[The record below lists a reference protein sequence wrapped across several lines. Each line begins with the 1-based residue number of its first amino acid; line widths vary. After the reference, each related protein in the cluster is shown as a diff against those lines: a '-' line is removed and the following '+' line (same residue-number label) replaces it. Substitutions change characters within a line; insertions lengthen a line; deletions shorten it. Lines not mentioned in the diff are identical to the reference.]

1 MNAIDVDPTDPGS
14 ATLLLDPAV
23 IDNPYPFYG
32 WLRGRAPVWR
42 VPGTRVVVVTSFD
55 AVCEAVGRP
64 GDFSSNL
71 SVMLY
76 RNDDGTPGM
85 EEFGGEWTNVLATAD
100 PPMHTLHRATVFPEL
115 MNKRMASLRPDIDAL
130 VVDRLDSALSGPQ
143 VEFMDTVANVVPITV
158 VSRLVGWQ
166 DEDPDELF
174 RAAIDS
180 SAVLGATRSLDDA
193 HAAMERTAAVG
204 VWIAEQ
210 LDGAL
215 AQGADGLLGILADAV
230 RSEQIE
236 QTAGLLILHTLLSA
250 GGESTTSLIGNAV
263 QRVAEDAELQAQL
276 RAEPALVTPFI
287 EEMLRLESPFR
298 YHFRQV
304 RSETELAG
312 TGVPAGSAV
321 LLMWGAA
328 NRDPAEYDRPDDVV
342 LDRPTPRHHVAFGRG
357 IHHCV
362 GAPLARLEAS
372 LVLTRLLE
380 MTDGI
385 ELDPGRPPRLDP
397 SLMVRRL
404 TSLPLRTR
412 RRP

>member
-1 MNAIDVDPTDPGS
+1 MDPTDPS
-14 ATLLLDPAV
+14 AATLLLDPDV
-23 IDNPYPFYG
+23 IEDPYAFYAD
-32 WLRGRAPVWR
+32 LREHTPVWR
-42 VPGTRVVVVTSFD
+42 VPGTPVVVVTSFE

-64 GDFSSNL
+64 ADFSSNL

-76 RNDDGTPGM
+76 RADDGTPGV
-85 EEFGGEWTNVLATAD
+85 ERFGGEWTNVLATAD

-115 MNKRMASLRPDIDAL
+115 MNKRMTALRPEVDAL
-130 VVDRLDSALSGPQ
+130 VVDHLIAAVEHPR
-143 VEFMDTVANVVPITV
+143 VEFMAAVANAVPITV

-174 RAAIDS
+174 RAAVDS
-180 SAVLGATRSLDDA
+180 SAVLGATRSLAEA

-204 VWIAEQ
+204 AWISAQ

-215 AQGADGLLGILADAV
+215 ERGADGLLGILADAV
-230 RSEQIE
+230 RNEEI
-236 QTAGLLILHTLLSA
+236 GLTDALIILHTLLSA

-263 QRVAEDAELQAQL
+263 HRLADDPGLQERL
-276 RAEPALVTPFI
+276 RAEPELVTPFI

-304 RSETELAG
+304 RVETELAG
-312 TGVPAGSAV
+312 TVVPAGSAV

-328 NRDPAEYDRPDDVV
+328 NRDPDEYERPDEVV
-342 LDRPTPRHHVAFGRG
+342 LDRATPRHHIAFGRG

-362 GAPLARLEAS
+362 GAPLARLEAG

-380 MTDGI
+380 MTEHF
-385 ELDPGRPPRLDP
+385 ELDPNDTPRRDP
-397 SLMVRRL
+397 SLMVRRF
-404 TSLPLRTR
+404 TTLPLLV
-412 RRP
+412 RPGS